1 MIRIV
6 ERMNDSIKVG
16 YLYLI
21 LGLACITICI
31 FVSFN
36 TYSFLE
42 KANSTNG
49 VVIELVKKHS
59 SKSSLYPKIEF
70 TDLNG
75 NSIVFTSS
83 FGLSP
88 SINTYQKGDVVKVLY
103 QSNSTDSAKVSSF
116 FSLWGISFLLFI
128 VGSVFT
134 FSSIRKVVKLNAST
148 VDSVT

>member
-6 ERMNDSIKVG
+6 ERMNESIKVG

-21 LGLACITICI
+21 LGIACIAICI

-42 KANSTNG
+42 NANTTNG
-49 VVIELVKKHS
+49 IVVELIKKHS
-59 SKSSLYPKIEF
+59 SKSSLYPKVEF
-70 TDLNG
+70 KDLNG
-75 NSIVFTSS
+75 NSIVFTSN
-83 FGLSP
+83 FGLGP
-88 SINTYQKGDVVKVLY
+88 SINTYKKGDVVKVLY
-103 QSNSTDSAKVSSF
+103 QRNSPDSAKVASF
-116 FSLWGISFLLFI
+116 FSLWGISLLLSI

-134 FSSIRKVVKLNAST
+134 FSSIRKIVKLNAST